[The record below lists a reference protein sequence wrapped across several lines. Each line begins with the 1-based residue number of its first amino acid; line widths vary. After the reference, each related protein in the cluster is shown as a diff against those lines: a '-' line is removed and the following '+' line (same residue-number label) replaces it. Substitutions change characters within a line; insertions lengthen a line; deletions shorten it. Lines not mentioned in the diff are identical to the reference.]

1 MSLCLPNCEQKQTYA
16 YLVLNYCTQDYLKSW
31 HHRFSEKNHLQVH
44 SLLPNLQ
51 CDDCLGRSLKY
62 EFCCCAR
69 LLRINTSF
77 SVFLMSL
84 LYHVFL
90 ALFLLAL
97 ALNSETYWFAG
108 VEIAQKAVGW
118 YKIYVCTY
126 VTGQVM
132 DLVLK
137 GKKNTVVLHPGE
149 QMHSLVPRKCQEK
162 ISAATP
168 K

>member
-1 MSLCLPNCEQKQTYA
+1 
-16 YLVLNYCTQDYLKSW
+16 
-31 HHRFSEKNHLQVH
+31 
-44 SLLPNLQ
+44 
-51 CDDCLGRSLKY
+51 
-62 EFCCCAR
+62 
-69 LLRINTSF
+69 
-77 SVFLMSL
+77 MSL